1 MRGKRKNGIVIRLLV
16 ALSGLLCALLLA
28 ALFYGT
34 MVYQLG
40 GEDSEKPAEAAEETA
55 PSGVLALGEGEL
67 LGEETREIPMG
78 GATCTV
84 TTRTYALAGDVGALA
99 ITASPA
105 AYLERLAQEGWQPQ
119 LITGFVLAGL
129 DAVYEQNGEKSL
141 LAARAGDTVYLLET
155 EVSEQQLYALG
166 AGAWLE

>member
-16 ALSGLLCALLLA
+16 ALSGLLSALLVA

-40 GEDSEKPAEAAEETA
+40 GEGANASAAGEEAVL
-55 PSGVLALGEGEL
+55 SGVLALGEGEL
-67 LGEETREIPMG
+67 LGETTQEISVG
-78 GATCTV
+78 GAVCQV
-84 TTRTYALAGDVGALA
+84 TTRSYALPGNVGALA
-99 ITASPA
+99 ITASPD

-129 DAVYEQNGEKSL
+129 DAVYEQKDERSL

-155 EVSEQQLYALG
+155 EASEQQLYALG

>member
-1 MRGKRKNGIVIRLLV
+1 MRVKRKNGIVIRLLV
-16 ALSGLLCALLLA
+16 ASSGLLSALLMA

-34 MVYQLG
+34 MVYQLS
-40 GEDSEKPAEAAEETA
+40 GESANASAAGEEAV

-67 LGEETREIPMG
+67 LGEETSEISMG
-78 GATCTV
+78 GAVCTV
-84 TTRTYALAGDVGALA
+84 TTRSYALPGNAGALA

-105 AYLERLAQEGWQPQ
+105 AYLERLAQEDGQPQ

-129 DAVYEQNGEKSL
+129 SAVYEQRGEKSL

-155 EVSEQQLYALG
+155 EASEQQLYALG